1 MSGISM
7 EQIRELREATGAGM
21 MDCRRAL
28 EEAGGDLQEAI
39 DILRKKGFDQ
49 AAKRAGRETG
59 NGVVEAYLHRTSEDY
74 PPQMGALVEL
84 NCETDFVAKG
94 PEFRRLARELAMH
107 VTAANPRYVS
117 REEVPPEVVEEE
129 LAQVR
134 RRAEQNGG
142 DGAGTSAAPAS
153 SASRFAATAI
163 SRAGSARP
171 SRFSTCASN
180 RTIAVTASA
189 RRCWR
194 VWPNSPR
201 RATAWSRLARKPGR
215 T

>member
-1 MSGISM
+1 VDRIST

-39 DILRKKGFDQ
+39 SILRKKGFDQ

-74 PPQMGALVEL
+74 PPQLGALVEL

-107 VTAANPRYVS
+107 VTAANPRYIS
-117 REEVPPEVVEEE
+117 REDVPAEVVEEE
-129 LAQVR
+129 RLQLQ

-142 DGAGTSAAPAS
+142 TGPATGEIEGQLQ
-153 SASRFAATAI
+153 AFFKETCLLEQPYFREPERVVNDLVVEAIARLRENITVRRF
-163 SRAGSARP
+163 
-171 SRFSTCASN
+171 SRFS
-180 RTIAVTASA
+180 I
-189 RRCWR
+189 
-194 VWPNSPR
+194 
-201 RATAWSRLARKPGR
+201 KEG
-215 T
+215 

>member
-1 MSGISM
+1 VGGISV

-39 DILRKKGFDQ
+39 DVLRKKGFDQ

-117 REEVPPEVVEEE
+117 REDVPSEVVDEER
-129 LAQVR
+129 AQLR

-142 DGAGTSAAPAS
+142 NGVPTQEEIEGQLQVFFKETCLLEQPYFREPERVVSDLVVE
-153 SASRFAATAI
+153 AI
-163 SRAGSARP
+163 SRLQENITVRRF
-171 SRFSTCASN
+171 SRFS
-180 RTIAVTASA
+180 I
-189 RRCWR
+189 
-194 VWPNSPR
+194 
-201 RATAWSRLARKPGR
+201 KEG
-215 T
+215 

>member
-1 MSGISM
+1 VDRTST

-39 DILRKKGFDQ
+39 SILRKKGFDQ

-74 PPQMGALVEL
+74 PPQLGALVEL

-107 VTAANPRYVS
+107 VTAANPRYIS
-117 REEVPPEVVEEE
+117 REDVPAEVVEEE
-129 LAQVR
+129 RLQLQ

-142 DGAGTSAAPAS
+142 T
-153 SASRFAATAI
+153 
-163 SRAGSARP
+163 GSATGEIEGQLQAFFKETCLLEQPYFREP
-171 SRFSTCASN
+171 ERVVNDLVVEAIARLRENITVRRFSRFS
-180 RTIAVTASA
+180 I
-189 RRCWR
+189 
-194 VWPNSPR
+194 
-201 RATAWSRLARKPGR
+201 KEG
-215 T
+215 